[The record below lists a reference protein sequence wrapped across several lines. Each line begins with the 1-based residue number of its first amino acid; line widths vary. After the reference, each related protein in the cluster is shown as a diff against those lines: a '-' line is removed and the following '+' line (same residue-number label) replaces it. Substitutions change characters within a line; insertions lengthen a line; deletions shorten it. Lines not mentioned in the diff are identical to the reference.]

1 MPTCNVGA
9 IEKLSREMC
18 PLLLSTP
25 LGLLQ
30 RMFLV
35 LSLSLAVQ
43 KWKHAHGKVNTD
55 TILDSG
61 GPRLYGDVF
70 RQYSAGELK
79 TPAFVGAHN
88 VSLLHLPD
96 FPANT
101 LESTCAALQVLVA
114 IALCA
119 AAQEACQEF
128 TLRNTALSTA
138 AEVL

>member
-9 IEKLSREMC
+9 TDKLSHEMYR
-18 PLLLSTP
+18 LLPSTP
-25 LGLLQ
+25 LALLQ
-30 RMFLV
+30 LKRPMLT
-35 LSLSLAVQ
+35 LSLAVQ

-88 VSLLHLPD
+88 VSLLHPLEPLAD
-96 FPANT
+96 T

-114 IALCA
+114 LVLCA
-119 AAQEACQEF
+119 AAQKACQED
-128 TLRNTALSTA
+128 LP
-138 AEVL
+138 

>member
-1 MPTCNVGA
+1 
-9 IEKLSREMC
+9 MC
-18 PLLLSTP
+18 RLLPSTQ

-30 RMFLV
+30 HKCPMLT
-35 LSLSLAVQ
+35 LSLAVQ

-88 VSLLHLPD
+88 VSLLHLPEP
-96 FPANT
+96 PADT
-101 LESTCAALQVLVA
+101 LEAPARPCS
-114 IALCA
+114 
-119 AAQEACQEF
+119 F
-128 TLRNTALSTA
+128 W
-138 AEVL
+138 